1 MKFVYPEF
9 LWAFGVLIIPI
20 IIHLFNFRKYKTLY
34 FSSLRFIQFVDQQTR
49 STQKLKH
56 LLVLIARIL
65 AFSFFVIAFSQ
76 PYIPASNSN
85 SKGGKPVISIYIDN
99 SFSMAM
105 KGTEGELISEAR
117 YTKK

>member
-20 IIHLFNFRKYKTLY
+20 IIHLFNFRKYKVLY
-34 FSSLRFIQFVDQQTR
+34 FSSLKFIQFVDQQTR

-65 AFSFFVIAFSQ
+65 AFSFLVIAFAQ
-76 PYIPASNSN
+76 PFIPAAKDN
-85 SKGGKPVISIYIDN
+85 SKGGKPVIAIYIDN
-99 SFSMAM
+99 SFSMSM
-105 KGTEGELISEAR
+105 KGKEGELISEAR
-117 YTKK
+117 EM